1 MTRRTQRVG
10 NLLRN
15 TLAEILMTKISDP
28 RIDPARVSITH
39 VDVTP
44 DLLSAK
50 VHVSVQGTEGQ
61 QRSALR
67 GLQNAAGRFQ
77 ELLGRQIRLRH
88 TPSLQFLLDE
98 SFKKQLR
105 TLELI
110 QQAMAEAGP
119 SEDDTDADGAD
130 EPTDTP
136 Q

>member
-50 VHVSVQGTEGQ
+50 VYVSVQGTEGQ

-77 ELLGRQIRLRH
+77 ERIGRQIRLRN

-98 SFKKQLR
+98 SFKHQLR

-110 QQAMAEAGP
+110 QQAMAEAEP
-119 SEDDTDADGAD
+119 LEDDPEAASADD
-130 EPTDTP
+130 PPDIP